1 MDVSQNLFT
10 EEAEIATRGWMHS
23 KGGDK
28 GETRYVR
35 KGSLPRR
42 EFYDTIY

>member
-23 KGGDK
+23 KGDK